1 MSLVFYVSKQL
12 WRKDRGD
19 EVSCSEHCR
28 TVGSWPLQCLP
39 WGGPLSVRN
48 LAEMAEIRSVSH
60 FSTFPGSTWEFT
72 ELF

>member
-72 ELF
+72 